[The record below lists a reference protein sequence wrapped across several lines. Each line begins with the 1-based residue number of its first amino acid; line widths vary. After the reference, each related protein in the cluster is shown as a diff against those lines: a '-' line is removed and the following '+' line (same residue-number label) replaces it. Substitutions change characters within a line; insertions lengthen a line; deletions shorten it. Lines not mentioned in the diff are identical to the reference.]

1 MEYLGNCTRKG
12 DFKLFLHRFYQDIYQ
27 LNKSAACQMLMH
39 FKAFYKKVSF
49 DVDLQKSLR
58 GYFLFSSNGENIDP
72 QRVKGKPMISVT
84 DQSQIS
90 K

>member
-39 FKAFYKKVSF
+39 FKAFYKKEKKKKK
-49 DVDLQKSLR
+49 DRIK
-58 GYFLFSSNGENIDP
+58 
-72 QRVKGKPMISVT
+72 
-84 DQSQIS
+84 
-90 K
+90 